1 MHPFIR
7 IIGSLGLML
16 GFCTQAIAADS
27 TLEQGI
33 QALQSDWAVAKYRA
47 PEAEQDAAFTALT
60 SRAEALTA
68 AYPQRAEPLISQAIV
83 ESTHAG
89 AVGGFGALSMVKH
102 ARELLERAEGLDA
115 SALQGSVYTSLGSL
129 YYQVPGW
136 PLGFGDD
143 ERAEALL
150 QKALQ
155 LNPEGIDPNYF
166 YGDFLRDQ
174 GRYQEAARYL
184 QKALE
189 APPRPN
195 RPVADAGRRDEAS
208 RALAEVRTHLARN

>member
-1 MHPFIR
+1 MHPIIR
-7 IIGSLGLML
+7 VIGTLGLLL
-16 GFCTQAIAADS
+16 GLAVQASADDDA
-27 TLEQGI
+27 LEQGI
-33 QALQSDWAVAKYRA
+33 QALQSDWAVAKYRT

-60 SRAEALTA
+60 GRAEALSA
-68 AYPQRAEPLISQAIV
+68 AYPKRAEPLIWQAII

-102 ARELLERAEGLDA
+102 ARDLLEQAEGLDA
-115 SALQGSVYTSLGSL
+115 NALQGSIYTSLGSL

-150 QKALQ
+150 QKALE

-174 GRYQEAARYL
+174 GRYQEAAGYL
-184 QKALE
+184 RKALE
-189 APPRPN
+189 APARPN

-208 RALAEVRTHLARN
+208 RALAEVRIHLASN

>member
-1 MHPFIR
+1 MHPIIR
-7 IIGSLGLML
+7 LVAALGLLL
-16 GFCTQAIAADS
+16 GFAVQASADDKA
-27 TLEQGI
+27 LEQGI
-33 QALQSDWAVAKYRA
+33 QGLQSDWALAKYHT
-47 PEAEQDAAFTALT
+47 PEAEQDAAFAALT
-60 SRAEALTA
+60 RDAEALSA
-68 AYPQRAEPLISQAIV
+68 AYPQRAEPLTWQAII

-89 AVGGFGALSMVKH
+89 VVGGLDALSKVKH
-102 ARELLERAEGLDA
+102 ARALLEQAERLDA
-115 SALQGSVYTSLGSL
+115 NALQGSIYTSLGSL

-150 QKALQ
+150 RKALE
-155 LNPEGIDPNYF
+155 LNPEGMDPNYF

-184 QKALE
+184 QKAVE

-208 RALAEVRTHLARN
+208 RALAEVRTHLASN